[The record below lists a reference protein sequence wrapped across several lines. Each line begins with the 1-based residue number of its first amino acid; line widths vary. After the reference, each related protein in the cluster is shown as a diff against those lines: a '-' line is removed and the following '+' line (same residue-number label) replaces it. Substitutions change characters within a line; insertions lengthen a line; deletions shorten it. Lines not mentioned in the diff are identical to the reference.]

1 MENLQKIARI
11 EAIGLSLAV
20 LSNNVIF
27 NTTSI
32 IFNSCGSGSWLSVI
46 FLSIISLIFMFIVL
60 ALYKVFPTYDLLDI
74 SKYLGGKSLKYI
86 VAILYVIFFT
96 AFSIIC
102 LRYFASDLHVIYF
115 PGYSYLF
122 LILLV
127 FVPVVIST
135 RTGLKAIYGTNL
147 VVIPITVLSTFLLF
161 FILIR
166 DFSWQR
172 LFPIF
177 GYGAKNLFITQ
188 SINLFTF
195 NIIGYLY
202 FLPPFL
208 KDTKDYKKI
217 SIFTIIICG
226 LYYLLTIL
234 ALTMTFAYGFKADES
249 FSLYLIAR
257 LATLGRFFQRIDAV
271 FFLVWILA
279 FLSFL
284 SFNIYLVTYII
295 KKSFELSSSNEL
307 VYSISVIIIGGSLVF
322 ANIANV
328 NSFTQSI
335 FRPFT
340 FILIFCM
347 SFVILL
353 IANFKKRRS
362 TK

>member
-161 FILIR
+161 FISIR

-177 GYGAKNLFITQ
+177 GYGAKNLFITS
-188 SINLFTF
+188 SINFFTF
-195 NIIGYLY
+195 
-202 FLPPFL
+202 
-208 KDTKDYKKI
+208 KKI

-284 SFNIYLVTYII
+284 SFNIYLVAYII